1 MLPEDELR
9 ASFIIDF
16 EGEKNKKGED
26 TTPQPHMVGILQ
38 PNPRGKS
45 GRYSWVAFKEHW
57 KPATSG
63 SKGFGLPGSISD
75 FTFYDNLYNTSVTVM
90 EGVYDQAIEGQG
102 PASAANV
109 FFVQLGSF
117 SKKESADSFRAEV
130 ILEGYMTSD
139 VRVQSIDGY
148 HRVVLGPFAYK
159 EEAEL
164 AMNWANKRLFSSLLI
179 VR

>member
-1 MLPEDELR
+1 MEAGGRERNPMIRFVVGFLLGVLITSIVLQQKDLDQVVDSVPSMIDE
-9 ASFIIDF
+9 A
-16 EGEKNKKGED
+16 G
-26 TTPQPHMVGILQ
+26 P
-38 PNPRGKS
+38 
-45 GRYSWVAFKEHW
+45 
-57 KPATSG
+57 
-63 SKGFGLPGSISD
+63 D
-75 FTFYDNLYNTSVTVM
+75 FTFYDNLYDTSVTVM
-90 EGVYDQAIEGQG
+90 EDVYDQALAGQ
-102 PASAANV
+102 SAVKAPEL

-117 SKKESADSFRAEV
+117 SKKESADGFRAEV

-148 HRVVLGPFAYK
+148 HRVVLGPFSYK